1 MNLLEMSLAGAVL
14 IIAVLILRSIFINRL
29 PKKTFVILWELVL
42 IRLLLPF
49 TFPSIFSVY
58 TLLNHSMSPSLLEN
72 PQTVHT
78 VPAIAPPGFAPPAS
92 ISSATRSPPFC
103 LPLVR
108 NLVWRHGTVCVLF
121 CHNVSALPG

>member
-1 MNLLEMSLAGAVL
+1 MRMSLFKMSLSGAVIILAVL
-14 IIAVLILRSIFINRL
+14 IVRALFINRL

-78 VPAIAPPGFAPPAS
+78 VPAIAPTGFAP
-92 ISSATRSPPFC
+92 
-103 LPLVR
+103 
-108 NLVWRHGTVCVLF
+108 
-121 CHNVSALPG
+121 